1 MHFRIVM
8 RENLSNWFFSKEF
21 PPPPKPTFCFRWEKV
36 LHNSTT
42 WSFPFIFYDLAN
54 MSPEKIVVKM
64 APRIGDILVFG
75 GVHLGHWRILI
86 FPLLRFPPR
95 RFGGVQCHL
104 FWKWPGM
111 RHFARLSSIGIHLLH
126 VWMGDLFH
134 CQRLAGPKKRP
145 FMGKMS
151 TLEMISSCT
160 NLYQTCCGVPCNC
173 RNHMC

>member
-1 MHFRIVM
+1 
-8 RENLSNWFFSKEF
+8 
-21 PPPPKPTFCFRWEKV
+21 
-36 LHNSTT
+36 
-42 WSFPFIFYDLAN
+42 

-64 APRIGDILVFG
+64 TPTIGDILVFR

-95 RFGGVQCHL
+95 RFVGVQCHL

-134 CQRLAGPKKRP
+134 CQRLAGPKKNDT
-145 FMGKMS
+145 FFFDHL
-151 TLEMISSCT
+151 LEKCRLLRWCSSCT
-160 NLYQTCCGVPCNC
+160 NLYQTCCGVPCNFWEIIWVFPKIGVPQ
-173 RNHMC
+173 NGWWK